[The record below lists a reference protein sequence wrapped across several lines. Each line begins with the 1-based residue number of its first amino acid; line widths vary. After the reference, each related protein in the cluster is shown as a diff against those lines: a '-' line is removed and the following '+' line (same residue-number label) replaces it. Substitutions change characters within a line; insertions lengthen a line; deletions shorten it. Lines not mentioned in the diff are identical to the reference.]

1 MIRSALIGR
10 AASGGYAHWLDHG
23 IALAYVK
30 PDYAEPGTA
39 LAIDV
44 LRERRPAVVLPEPPH
59 DPDNGRLRA

>member
-1 MIRSALIGR
+1 MGR
-10 AASGGYAHWLDHG
+10 LCEQRGAHWLDRG

-39 LAIDV
+39 LEIDV
-44 LRERRPAVVLPEPPH
+44 LRERRPAVVLLESPH